1 MTAALLEPA
10 TRVSPVLRYVTL
22 PSGRRVTL
30 GAYVRAWKRARAI
43 AAADPDAWVPNAWG
57 DGFGYPISAIL
68 RTFQAGM
75 HDRINQAVPASE
87 RGVVR

>member
-1 MTAALLEPA
+1 
-10 TRVSPVLRYVTL
+10 VSPVLRYVTL

-30 GAYVRAWKRARAI
+30 GAYVRAWKRALAI
-43 AAADPDAWVPNAWG
+43 AAGDPDAWVPNAYG

-68 RTFQAGM
+68 RTFREGM